1 MMGLFP
7 PGLAAPPP
15 GVNPYQ
21 NGPPWLAA
29 DAAVTARRFLKHQA
43 DTGDARA
50 AGLSEQDALSGA
62 RDIVAQ
68 TWAEEVSGVCVCVYV
83 YVAFIFVLL
92 VCVCVCVRAHVC
104 VCVCVC
110 VVCCVCVRDLLGGGV
125 SAWVW
130 VCINH
135 LCMRAYG

>member
-1 MMGLFP
+1 
-7 PGLAAPPP
+7 
-15 GVNPYQ
+15 
-21 NGPPWLAA
+21 
-29 DAAVTARRFLKHQA
+29 
-43 DTGDARA
+43 
-50 AGLSEQDALSGA
+50 
-62 RDIVAQ
+62 
-68 TWAEEVSGVCVCVYV
+68 
-83 YVAFIFVLL
+83 